1 MKKGNAI
8 VYRRTAE
15 RISNVI
21 FSTVRVIVLMGICFY
36 ILYPIIQKAM
46 FSVMDKNDLYD
57 STVGLIPHNFTF
69 NNITKVWNAL
79 NYPQAFVKT
88 LFISFVM
95 AVCQVASSTLVGYGF
110 ARYDFPFKNLLFG
123 FVIFILLVPTSTI
136 IIPMYLN
143 FRFFDFAGGIIYQ
156 ITNHSI
162 NLIGTTWT
170 FILLG
175 VTCMGYKN
183 GLYIY
188 LIRQFYRGI
197 PKELEEAAML
207 DGAGHFKTFLSVMLP
222 SGRSIMTVVFMFSFV
237 WQWTDIFYSSWFL
250 KSSDVLS
257 TNLSSLVTNIAIKE
271 VSGGISGMDGYY
283 ERLLNSTGCI
293 LVIIPLIVMYLFAQK
308 TFVESIE
315 NSGIVG

>member
-1 MKKGNAI
+1 MTNDNIIK
-8 VYRRTAE
+8 YRRKAE
-15 RISNVI
+15 LISNGI
-21 FSTVRVIVLMGICFY
+21 FSIIRFIVLAGICFY
-36 ILYPIIQKAM
+36 ILYPFIQKALLA
-46 FSVMDKNDLYD
+46 VMEKTDLYD

-69 NNITKVWNAL
+69 ENITKVWKNL
-79 NYPQAFVKT
+79 NYSKAFVKT
-88 LFISFVM
+88 LFIALVT

-110 ARYDFPFKNLLFG
+110 ARYDFPFKKTLFG
-123 FVIFILLVPTSTI
+123 FVVFTLLVPASTI

-143 FRFFDFAGGIIYQ
+143 FRFFDFAGGIVYYLTGQ
-156 ITNHSI
+156 SI
-162 NLIGTTWT
+162 NLIGSTWS

-188 LIRQFYRGI
+188 LIRQYYRGI

-207 DGAGHFKTFLSVMLP
+207 DGAGHIQTFLRVMLP
-222 SGRSIMTVVFMFSFV
+222 SGRSIMTVVFVFSFV
-237 WQWTDIFYSSWFL
+237 WQWTDIFYSNWFL

-271 VSGGISGMDGYY
+271 IVGGTSGMDRYY

-293 LVIIPLIVMYLFAQK
+293 LVIFPLLIMYLFAQK

>member
-1 MKKGNAI
+1 MTNNNVLK
-8 VYRRTAE
+8 YRQTVE
-15 RISNVI
+15 RIGNGV
-21 FSTVRVIVLMGICFY
+21 FAAMRFIVLAGICFY
-36 ILYPIIQKAM
+36 ILYPFIQKAM
-46 FSVMDKNDLYD
+46 LAVMEKGDLYD

-69 NNITKVWNAL
+69 ENISKVWTNL
-79 NYPQAFVKT
+79 SYPKAFLKT
-88 LFISFVM
+88 LFISLIT

-110 ARYDFPFKNLLFG
+110 ARYDFPVKKLLFG
-123 FVIFILLVPTSTI
+123 MVIFTLLVPASTI

-143 FRFFDFAGGIIYQ
+143 FRFFDFAGGIIYGLAGK
-156 ITNHSI
+156 SI
-162 NLIGTTWT
+162 NLIGSTWT
-170 FILLG
+170 FIILG
-175 VTCMGYKN
+175 ITCMGYKN

-188 LIRQFYRGI
+188 LIRQFYRGV

-207 DGAGHFKTFLSVMLP
+207 DGAGHIKTFLNVMLP

-271 VSGGISGMDGYY
+271 VSGGTSAIDGYY

-293 LVIIPLIVMYLFAQK
+293 LVILPLLIMYLFAQK